1 MSPEGPGRADPDDAA
16 GVPGTPGG
24 HGGAP
29 APAAGRQGAPDEE
42 HHHQVRC
49 PLLTSGG
56 WCDFKS
62 EDGLIV
68 ARCNVCGGINVT
80 ILNSHQYKHI
90 FVTLSG

>member
-42 HHHQVRC
+42 HHHQVGS
-49 PLLTSGG
+49 PLPTTGG
-56 WCDFKS
+56 WCHFKS
-62 EDGLIV
+62 EDGFIDL
-68 ARCNVCGGINVT
+68 
-80 ILNSHQYKHI
+80 L
-90 FVTLSG
+90 